1 MGSFGG
7 RICHNK
13 AMTKKLVIRSLYG
26 FVILCCLIAAGG
38 IKTLLESKQYVFSKF
53 AQNSVS
59 EVTVAPFPVSVDP
72 QKQTITTE
80 DQLKNYSSE
89 SFAYVTQKP
98 TSWEEK
104 VVAMFAS
111 KEWYQSLASPVSRIL
126 VIWPGERKEEVARDF
141 GDILLWNT
149 SDRQKFLD
157 AISSSQ
163 PNLSEGKYYPGQYV
177 AHRDSSPEEVAQLV
191 QDKFQGD
198 IMSRYTTDV
207 QEKVPLEQ
215 ALTVASLLE
224 HEASDFDN
232 MREISGVIWNRLF
245 NNMPLQLDATL
256 QYVKG
261 SKQGEKDWWPIPR
274 PADKYL
280 KSPFNTYAN
289 KGLPPAPIGNP
300 SAAAVL
306 AALNPLP
313 TTCVYYFHD
322 KNHDYHCSVTYE
334 EHVAKLR
341 AMYGRGR

>member
-1 MGSFGG
+1 
-7 RICHNK
+7 
-13 AMTKKLVIRSLYG
+13 
-26 FVILCCLIAAGG
+26 
-38 IKTLLESKQYVFSKF
+38 
-53 AQNSVS
+53 
-59 EVTVAPFPVSVDP
+59 
-72 QKQTITTE
+72 
-80 DQLKNYSSE
+80 
-89 SFAYVTQKP
+89 
-98 TSWEEK
+98 
-104 VVAMFAS
+104 
-111 KEWYQSLASPVSRIL
+111 
-126 VIWPGERKEEVARDF
+126 VIWPGERKEEVAKEF
-141 GDILLWNT
+141 GDILLWST
-149 SDRQKFLD
+149 ADRQKFLE
-157 AISSSQ
+157 AISSSE
-163 PNLSEGKYYPGQYV
+163 PSMSEGKYYPGQYV
-177 AHRDSSPEEVAQLV
+177 AHRDSTPEEVAQLV

-198 IMSRYTTDV
+198 IMSRYTPEV
-207 QEKVPLEQ
+207 QAKVPLEQ

-245 NNMPLQLDATL
+245 DNMPLQLDATL

-322 KNHDYHCSVTYE
+322 SKHNYHCSVTYE